1 MSIQYKL
8 YINGKIVHF
17 TKRQVEA
24 RRVAEARLKMLKEKE
39 TLKFVASFQ
48 GTDKVLLN
56 VVQA

>member
-8 YINGKIVHF
+8 YVNDKIVHF

-24 RRVAEARLKMLKEKE
+24 RRVAEARLKMLKREE
-39 TLKFVASFQ
+39 TLRFVASFQ
-48 GTDKVLLN
+48 GTEKVLLN